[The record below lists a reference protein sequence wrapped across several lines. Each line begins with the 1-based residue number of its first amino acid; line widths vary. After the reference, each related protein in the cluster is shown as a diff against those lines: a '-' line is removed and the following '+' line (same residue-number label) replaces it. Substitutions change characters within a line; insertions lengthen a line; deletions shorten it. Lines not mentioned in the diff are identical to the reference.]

1 MQRWTQVWGMI
12 CGESLAGNVKMNEIF
27 KVCKK
32 DSGYMVRGKKGKEK
46 QQMGEGDSRRAEC

>member
-1 MQRWTQVWGMI
+1 MI
-12 CGESLAGNVKMNEIF
+12 SGESLAGNVKMNEIF